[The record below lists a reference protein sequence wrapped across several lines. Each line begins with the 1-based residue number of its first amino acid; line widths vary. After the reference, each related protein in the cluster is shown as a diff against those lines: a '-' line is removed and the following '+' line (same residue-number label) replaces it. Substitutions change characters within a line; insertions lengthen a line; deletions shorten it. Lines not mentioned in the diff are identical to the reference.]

1 MIQLSIFS
9 ILLCILLN
17 YHLKIYKH
25 RLNLIHM
32 NISFFE
38 EFPTKQN
45 LEKIKLVTWPTTL
58 IIAAKSVSEFHTL
71 TKSFPNHIES
81 MYWPILE
88 KSEGYWLSPFSSP
101 IAVQRIISDIKNNGV
116 KVMWDAELPFR
127 HPWLF
132 LRVDYFLR
140 NIFTIK
146 KSFKEYG
153 RNISTGEYPIKNVF
167 MQFFLTSLGV
177 SFSPKRYGNKKIIMY
192 YTSMHKVV
200 SKLFLNNIQRLQQK
214 YGDNLYVAL
223 GTIAPGIL
231 GNEPILQPEQ
241 LEKDLQD
248 MKNSGISE
256 VVIFRLAGLNRQ
268 YVDILRKYSS
278 MVKR

>member
-1 MIQLSIFS
+1 
-9 ILLCILLN
+9 
-17 YHLKIYKH
+17 
-25 RLNLIHM
+25 M